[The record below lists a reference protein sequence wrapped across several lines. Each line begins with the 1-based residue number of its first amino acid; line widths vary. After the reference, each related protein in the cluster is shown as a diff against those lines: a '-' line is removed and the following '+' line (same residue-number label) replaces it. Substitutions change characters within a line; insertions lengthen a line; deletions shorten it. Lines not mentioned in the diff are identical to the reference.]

1 MKTNHGMKVHRELVE
16 TYGKGKPGGVWQR
29 MTASEREW
37 AEKFER
43 LEYSIERG
51 FAGEAVQ
58 IAKALNPNISQ
69 QAVERIKEDMLVKAR
84 CNPAKA
90 ESENVYQSSRI
101 KTDRKPPANL
111 YDASDW
117 LRNAGMMRVKE
128 ENDAEEE
135 RGITL
140 NPEDALI
147 EALDAAAV
155 HGVSLETFINNTQ
168 YWTPERKAGRPKKG
182 INNES

>member
-1 MKTNHGMKVHRELVE
+1 MKTNHGMSIHRELVE

-29 MTASEREW
+29 MNAEEREW

-43 LEYSIERG
+43 LEYAIERG
-51 FAGEAVQ
+51 FGGEAVRL
-58 IAKALNPNISQ
+58 AKELNPDISKE
-69 QAVERIKEDMLVKAR
+69 AVQRIREDVEIKDR

-90 ESENVYQSSRI
+90 DRYQRHEANRK
-101 KTDRKPPANL
+101 KTDQTRTSNM

-117 LRNAGMMRVKE
+117 VRNGGMMKIKE
-128 ENDAEEE
+128 EDDAEEE

-147 EALDAAAV
+147 EALDAAAA
-155 HGVSLETFINNTQ
+155 HGVSLETFINNPL
-168 YWTPERKAGRPKKG
+168 YWTPERKPGRPKKVK
-182 INNES
+182 E

>member
-1 MKTNHGMKVHRELVE
+1 MKTNHGMSIHRELVE

-29 MTASEREW
+29 MTAEERDW

-43 LEYSIERG
+43 LEYAIERG
-51 FAGEAVQ
+51 FAGEAVK
-58 IAKALNPNISQ
+58 IAKDLNPNVTQ
-69 QAVERIKEDMLVKAR
+69 RALDRIKEDVIVKAR

-90 ESENVYQSSRI
+90 ESENEYQATLK
-101 KTDRKPPANL
+101 KTDRKSPDNM

-117 LRNAGMMRVKE
+117 VRNGGMMKIKE
-128 ENDAEEE
+128 EDDAEEE

-147 EALDAAAV
+147 EALDAAAAR
-155 HGVSLETFINNTQ
+155 GVSLETFINNPQ
-168 YWTPERKAGRPKKG
+168 YWTPERKPGRPKKVK
-182 INNES
+182 E